1 MRNFCFCGNAGCGR
15 YRYFER
21 RKKMFL
27 DQIKEFLLTNW
38 KTTVTGLV
46 LGLAGIAKTYGIVV
60 EESTLNWVI
69 AHIVPVGVI
78 FLGIFAK
85 DTSK

>member
-1 MRNFCFCGNAGCGR
+1 
-15 YRYFER
+15 
-21 RKKMFL
+21 MFL

-46 LGLAGIAKTYGIVV
+46 LGLAGIAKTYGIVI

-78 FLGIFAK
+78 VLGIFAK